1 MKKFVLYSTLPLL
14 FLVEL
19 FIIKGIPVL
28 KETFPMDKIEATL
41 FALTQNIDGS
51 QDFTLSMIMRI
62 FSKALV
68 ALGITALIVTAILL
82 IAKYLRKKRLL
93 TSKKFPTYLQL
104 ASCITLATFAYLIYQ
119 TFTQIP
125 IISYYLALDDVD
137 AVPEHS
143 EFYQREYV
151 NPDSVEI
158 KFTKKQNLILIFLES
173 MEYNYQ
179 DSANGGNLPVN
190 LIPEITNYIQNEQS
204 FIPGGFPAYGMGWTM
219 ADAVAKTC
227 GIPLTFPPSISN
239 SFTPLENFLP
249 GVTCLTDILTR
260 EGYNFVVSKGANLK
274 FSGMDNFLKTHS
286 NPNAYGLLNYVKDPR
301 VKENTISEWGVR
313 DSLHYEIV
321 KEHIQKLAEL
331 EKPWGLW
338 MFTVDTHTPYGY
350 LDPTC
355 SKPDSIPESKQFPYV
370 VSCASRQVD
379 SFIKWAKKQEWFNN
393 TTIAVMGDH
402 ASMAEP
408 EVVGIT
414 EKNIIHYWLDF
425 FINSAKKEPIRSR
438 KFTSLDF
445 FPTILESIGAEI
457 PNGALGLGRSLYF
470 KAPTLLE
477 KYGKDS
483 LNNALK
489 KRSLEYNY
497 FLYGNR

>member
-1 MKKFVLYSTLPLL
+1 MKKVLYIILPLL

-19 FIIKGIPVL
+19 FCLKGIPVV
-28 KETFPMDKIEATL
+28 KETFPIEKIEAVL
-41 FALTQNIDGS
+41 FTLTQNVDGS
-51 QDFTLSMIMRI
+51 QDFAITLIEGILKNALII
-62 FSKALV
+62 FV
-68 ALGITALIVTAILL
+68 ITALIVAAILL
-82 IAKYLRKKRLL
+82 TAKQLRNRGILKTKKY
-93 TSKKFPTYLQL
+93 PTYLQV
-104 ASCITLATFAYLIYQ
+104 STSITVLTFVFLIYNIFDQ
-119 TFTQIP
+119 LPVIN
-125 IISYYLALDDVD
+125 YYLAWEDVN

-179 DSANGGNLPVN
+179 DSAHGGNLPVN
-190 LIPEITNYIQNEQS
+190 LIPEITEYIQNEQS
-204 FIPGGFPAYGMGWTM
+204 FIPGGSPAYGMGWTM

-239 SFTPLENFLP
+239 SFTPIKEFLP
-249 GVTCLTDILTR
+249 GVTCLTDILTK
-260 EGYNFVVSKGANLK
+260 EGYNLIVTKGANLK
-274 FSGMDNFLKTHS
+274 FSGMDDFLKTHS
-286 NPNAYGLLNYVKDPR
+286 NPQAYGLLNYVKDPR

-313 DSLHYEIV
+313 DSLHYELA
-321 KEHIQKLAEL
+321 KEHISNLTKQD
-331 EKPWGLW
+331 KPWGLW
-338 MFTVDTHTPYGY
+338 MFTVDTHTPYGF

-379 SFIKWAKKQEWFNN
+379 NFIKWAKTQEWFKN

-408 EVVGIT
+408 EIVGIT
-414 EKNIIHYWLDF
+414 KKNATHYWLDF
-425 FINSAKKEPIRSR
+425 FINSAKDEPQQNRI
-438 KFTSLDF
+438 FTSLDF

-457 PNGALGLGRSLYF
+457 PNGALGLGRSLYSTN
-470 KAPTLLE
+470 PTLLE
-477 KYGKDS
+477 KIGQDS
-483 LNNALK
+483 LDNALK
-489 KRSLEYNY
+489 KRSSEYNY
-497 FLYGNR
+497 FLYGTH